1 LGVAGCG
8 VKAYSCFVENDRDLT
23 GTLRVLAVNHNSIF
37 REGLRIF
44 IEAQPNVTL
53 AGSVVEADTAVH
65 LFAETRPDLTLVD
78 LDLPFGRG
86 IEAIRRIREIDP
98 DAWIIG
104 LVTYEWD
111 DRCREAMAA
120 GALAVLSKD
129 LIAEKLMALIRT
141 GPKLCQSAG
150 KAVKSRSR
158 WRTLVRAFLLHGDS
172 EV

>member
-8 VKAYSCFVENDRDLT
+8 VKSYSCFVENDRDLA
-23 GTLRVLAVNHNSIF
+23 GSLRVLALNHNSIF

-53 AGSVVEADTAVH
+53 AGSVADADAAVL
-65 LFAETRPDLTLVD
+65 LFAELRPDLTLVD
-78 LDLPFGRG
+78 LNLPSGRG
-86 IEAIRRIREIDP
+86 IDAIRRIRGIDR

-111 DRCREAMAA
+111 DCGTEAIAA

-129 LIAEKLMALIRT
+129 LIMDKLMPLIRT
-141 GPKLCQSAG
+141 GPQACQTAEAAA
-150 KAVKSRSR
+150 KPRSR
-158 WRTLVRAFLLHGDS
+158 WRTFVRALHVNDDS
-172 EV
+172 RV